1 MIYTSNDFINIFT
14 ANFLKSLE
22 MKSTIPCGVV
32 LFHLVLL
39 IWLTPAQGK
48 GMLANFMKQA
58 ETLQHRLYLASK
70 VGDIGELMYM

>member
-22 MKSTIPCGVV
+22 MKSTIPCGVF

-39 IWLTPAQGK
+39 IWLTPVQGK
-48 GMLANFMKQA
+48 GMLANLMKQA
-58 ETLQHRLYLASK
+58 ETLQHRLDLASK
-70 VGDIGELMYM
+70 VGDIGVFM